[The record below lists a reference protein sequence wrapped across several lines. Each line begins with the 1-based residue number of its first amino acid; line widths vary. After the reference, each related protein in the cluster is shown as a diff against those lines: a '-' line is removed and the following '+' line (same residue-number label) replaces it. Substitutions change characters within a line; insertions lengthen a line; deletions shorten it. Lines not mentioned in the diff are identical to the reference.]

1 MRGFL
6 RSMVKLKN
14 YLNALLSMPED
25 YLDDD
30 ENIFIRNKNTF
41 SDSLDDED

>member
-1 MRGFL
+1 
-6 RSMVKLKN
+6 
-14 YLNALLSMPED
+14 MPED

>member
-14 YLNALLSMPED
+14 YLNYLINMAED

-30 ENIFIRNKNTF
+30 ENIYIRNKNTF

>member
-14 YLNALLSMPED
+14 YLISMPED